1 MYYQLKSNYALRG
14 WQRLPYGLLN
24 TEKNQ
29 VSLLAPNFFEPLRMV
44 AHGIEAES
52 ILLNDSDRENLKKLE
67 QLGIIEA
74 TEERPILSKKQEYKV
89 YPARLIRSAH
99 WSVTGKCNYRCKH
112 CYMSA
117 PHAKCGEPS
126 HETCME
132 IVRQLAEC
140 GIQLVSLTGGEPL
153 VRRDFL
159 DIVDALLE
167 NDIRITA
174 IYSNGRLI
182 TPQFLDEL
190 EKRGIHPEI
199 NMSFDGVGWHDWLR
213 GVEGA
218 EEDVIR
224 AFKLCKERGFPIGA
238 ELTLHQGNRNTLRES
253 INLLASLG
261 VTHLKVGPAI
271 EVGEWTTNKEDMSLT
286 DEEAYEIYLEYL
298 PHYIEDGQPLYLHL
312 SSFFISNPDKK
323 SYRIPARKHVK
334 PEKAH
339 VHCLCGHA
347 RNSLYITADGK
358 WMPCMPMS
366 GKEDLAAKFPSV
378 YDTPL
383 QQALEDSF
391 YISCIEKRL
400 DEYLE
405 HNPKCQACE
414 HKYNCA
420 SGCRGQ
426 GATEKDYLAIDDSI
440 CLLFKGDY
448 IPRLEKMMEKYGLK
462 CLG

>member
-1 MYYQLKSNYALRG
+1 MYYQLKPKYGLRG
-14 WQRLPYGLLN
+14 WQRLPYGLLDL
-24 TEKNQ
+24 ERKQ
-29 VSLLAPNFFEPLRMV
+29 VAMLAPEVFEPLRL
-44 AHGIEAES
+44 AIHGIETES
-52 ILLNDSDRENLKKLE
+52 ILLNDKDRENLKKLE
-67 QLGIIEA
+67 QMGIIEA
-74 TEERPILSKKQEYKV
+74 VQERPILSQEQEYKV
-89 YPARLIRSAH
+89 YPSRLIRSAH

-117 PHAKCGEPS
+117 PHAKCGELS

-140 GIQLVSLTGGEPL
+140 GIQRVSLTGGEPL

-167 NDIRITA
+167 NKILITT

-182 TPQFLDEL
+182 TPKFLDEL

-238 ELTLHQGNRNTLRES
+238 ELTLHKGNKDTLRES
-253 INLLASLG
+253 VNLLASLG
-261 VTHLKVGPAI
+261 VATLKVGPVI
-271 EVGEWTTNKEDMSLT
+271 EVGEWVQNGDDMTLT
-286 DEEAYEIYLEYL
+286 DEETYEIYLDYL

-312 SSFFISNPDKK
+312 SSLFISGPDKK
-323 SYRIPARKHVK
+323 SFRVPGRKHVR

-339 VHCLCGHA
+339 IHCLCGHA
-347 RNSLYITADGK
+347 RNSLYITAEGR

-366 GKEDLAAKFPSV
+366 GKDALAAQFPSV
-378 YDTPL
+378 LDTPL
-383 QQALEDSF
+383 HEALEDSF
-391 YISCIEKRL
+391 YMSCIEKRL

-405 HNPKCQACE
+405 HNPQCQECE
-414 HKYNCA
+414 YKYDCA

-426 GATEKDYLAIDDSI
+426 AASEDDYLAIDKGA
-440 CLLFKGDY
+440 CALFKGDY
-448 IPRLEKMMEKYGLK
+448 IPRLEKMMEEYGMK
-462 CLG
+462 CLS